1 MYIYLAFF
9 FLLSNK
15 DLNPDDNDNENNKNT
30 TSHPLSMS
38 PASSSSYSYSSHH
51 SKTNKLNNLEEK
63 LMNIIKKEDDDE
75 DNVNNDNDDVDVDD
89 EDRLKSTTI
98 DASDSEVQG
107 GECVNKPNELVLLC
121 KLCNKMF
128 DNLHRLQRH
137 MLSHDMNP
145 DLRKFKCDFC
155 NKAFKF
161 KHHLKVSSKL

>member
-9 FLLSNK
+9 SLSNK
-15 DLNPDDNDNENNKNT
+15 DLNQDDNENKNT

-38 PASSSSYSYSSHH
+38 PASSSYSYSSYH

-63 LMNIIKKEDDDE
+63 LINKIQEDDDE
-75 DNVNNDNDDVDVDD
+75 DNVNNDDDFDD
-89 EDRLKSTTI
+89 EDRRKSTAM
-98 DASDSEVQG
+98 DASDFEVQN

-161 KHHLKVSSKL
+161 KHHLKVSSKLLINE